1 MYGICQSLLVF
12 CTLPILTVCQTLPMV
27 RYRFLDG
34 LDISSMKG
42 FSKMVEIR
50 NKVAVEPKV
59 AAQYADKEGH
69 ATFKGVL
76 SA

>member
-1 MYGICQSLLVF
+1 
-12 CTLPILTVCQTLPMV
+12 MV